1 MGQQDGVAIA
11 ALVLLVFSVL
21 LGGASRQHELRLALV
36 ELSALPLLV
45 LAGLRLLKQDDL
57 SHHKFAFWLVAG
69 TVALPLLQLI
79 PLPPGIW
86 TALPGRDQ
94 SALALDVI
102 GLAPG
107 WLPLSLTP
115 DKTWNAFLALL
126 PPVAMFL
133 GVLAVRPA
141 GTGRLNQALLGFII
155 ASIMLGAAQVASGG
169 DSLYPWATTSPG
181 NVTGF
186 FANRNH
192 LATLCLIGLPFAVV
206 LAAGGLHR
214 QTSNAQ
220 LSLWLGVLYIALT
233 VIALG
238 VIRSR
243 IGIILFGP
251 ILGASL
257 LAAWVAVGRGRPKP
271 ALLALAGG
279 AGLAI
284 AAVGAF
290 ALAPLV
296 ARFDTQGAREGRFE
310 NWPIV
315 AEAADAHL
323 PVGAGLGSFD
333 TVFRSV
339 EPLDRLDFTYFNQ
352 AHNDYLELWLETGWL
367 GAALLAAFLIWF
379 GRRAWSAWRARAGR
393 AYDLQR
399 AATIG
404 IAAILLHSA
413 GDYPLRTVTLAT
425 ILALCCGLLELAQRG
440 DAERSPART
449 RRRVYT

>member
-1 MGQQDGVAIA
+1 
-11 ALVLLVFSVL
+11 
-21 LGGASRQHELRLALV
+21 
-36 ELSALPLLV
+36 
-45 LAGLRLLKQDDL
+45 
-57 SHHKFAFWLVAG
+57 
-69 TVALPLLQLI
+69 
-79 PLPPGIW
+79 
-86 TALPGRDQ
+86 
-94 SALALDVI
+94 
-102 GLAPG
+102 
-107 WLPLSLTP
+107 
-115 DKTWNAFLALL
+115 
-126 PPVAMFL
+126 MFL